1 MNCDS
6 CVWKGKQIESIKFD
20 EYRIV
25 ISFTDGKGIM
35 IYDNGQSC
43 CETRY
48 IHTDVT
54 DLSYY
59 NNTIL
64 NDIDVVDSQYIED
77 DFDYRI
83 ENRVDLIDNLIDWI
97 SEATQ
102 CKEIMKDDLK
112 YLMGLEDEYIFSS
125 ISTNEYIAKSDNL
138 DYFNNLCADMIKFSN
153 KFKKE
158 NKKG

>member
-1 MNCDS
+1 MAR
-6 CVWKGKQIESIKFD
+6 KFESYTI
-20 EYRIV
+20 
-25 ISFTDGKGIM
+25 TG
-35 IYDNGQSC
+35 
-43 CETRY
+43 
-48 IHTDVT
+48 
-54 DLSYY
+54 Y
-59 NNTIL
+59 NSI

-83 ENRVDLIDNLIDWI
+83 ECRVDLIDNLIDWI
-97 SEATQ
+97 NEATQ

-138 DYFNNLCADMIKFSN
+138 DYFNELCADMIKFSN

-158 NKKG
+158 NK

>member
-20 EYRIV
+20 EDRIV

-35 IYDNGQSC
+35 IYDDDGQSC

-64 NDIDVVDSQYIED
+64 NDIDVVDGPD
-77 DFDYRI
+77 
-83 ENRVDLIDNLIDWI
+83 IDNDYYSVHETQFLYIHTSLGVIDFVTHNEHNGYYGGFDI
-97 SEATQ
+97 VI
-102 CKEIMKDDLK
+102 KE
-112 YLMGLEDEYIFSS
+112 Y
-125 ISTNEYIAKSDNL
+125 
-138 DYFNNLCADMIKFSN
+138 
-153 KFKKE
+153 
-158 NKKG
+158 